1 MHQQKNEIC
10 EDFSMIKKIIN
21 RETFFY
27 AISGILTTVVNLA
40 AFYLFCYIL
49 GVNNLISN
57 VIAWFLA
64 VIFAYFV
71 NARVVFLDTKNAG
84 KKEYIKIF
92 KFFLA
97 RGLSL
102 IVEEAG
108 LFIFANV
115 FGFNDMLVKGILAV
129 IVIIM
134 NYILSKV
141 FIFNGK

>member
-1 MHQQKNEIC
+1 
-10 EDFSMIKKIIN
+10 MIKKIIN

-27 AISGILTTVVNLA
+27 AISGILTTLVNLA
-40 AFYLFCYIL
+40 VFYLFCYLL

-64 VIFAYFV
+64 VTFAYFV
-71 NARVVFLDTKNAG
+71 NARVVFLDSKNTG
-84 KKEYIKIF
+84 SEYIKIF

-108 LFIFANV
+108 LFIFANII
-115 FGFNDMLVKGILAV
+115 GFNDMLVKGILAV